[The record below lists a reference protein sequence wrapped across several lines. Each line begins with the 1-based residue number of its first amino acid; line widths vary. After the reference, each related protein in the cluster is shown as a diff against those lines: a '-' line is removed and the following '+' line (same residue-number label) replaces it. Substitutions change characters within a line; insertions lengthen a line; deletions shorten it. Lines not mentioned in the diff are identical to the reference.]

1 MHEIISNLEITK
13 LTYLS
18 ERIIDYHM
26 DNLKIQNYFMQ
37 IRLNRVKKF
46 SKMYSQK
53 ITDLESFHCN
63 FVIIWGS
70 HCNQKRNH
78 AMSIQEFWSQV
89 HVKMANVED
98 KTLISNEFLK
108 PTQAQHHQN

>member
-1 MHEIISNLEITK
+1 
-13 LTYLS
+13 
-18 ERIIDYHM
+18 M

-37 IRLNRVKKF
+37 FKLNTVKKF

-53 ITDLESFHCN
+53 ITELENFHCH

-78 AMSIQEFWSQV
+78 AMSIQELWSQV
-89 HVKMANVED
+89 HVKMANAED
-98 KTLISNEFLK
+98 KISNEFLK
-108 PTQAQHHQN
+108 PICPTPSKSTPNSR